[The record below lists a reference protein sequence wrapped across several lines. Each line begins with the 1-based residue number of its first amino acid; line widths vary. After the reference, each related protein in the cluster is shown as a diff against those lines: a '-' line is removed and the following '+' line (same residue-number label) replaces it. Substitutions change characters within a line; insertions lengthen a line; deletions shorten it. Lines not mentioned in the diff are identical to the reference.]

1 MCDANNK
8 NGCPHVT
15 AEGRKNASNIV
26 VVCPHCGEHILIEQ
40 LNCCIFRHGVLKE
53 TGLQMD
59 QHASKEVCDYYKE
72 NDKIYGC
79 GKPFKVVFMMS
90 YIAINCDYI

>member
-1 MCDANNK
+1 MCEPNNT
-8 NGCPHVT
+8 NCCPYVT
-15 AEGRKNASNIV
+15 AQGCKNETNIV
-26 VVCPHCGEHILIEQ
+26 VVCPHCSEHILIEQ

-53 TGLQMD
+53 TGAQMD
-59 QHASKEVCDYYKE
+59 PHANKEVCEYYKA

-90 YIAINCDYI
+90 YIAIGCDYI